1 MVERLHGMW
10 TPILRPLY
18 WTQFH
23 ALFIKKYVLRTL
35 IDRKKDKFIVL
46 DQGCMCVAADEAKF
60 YALSEYAT

>member
-1 MVERLHGMW
+1 MQ
-10 TPILRPLY
+10 TPILRLLS

-46 DQGCMCVAADEAKF
+46 DQGFMGVAADEAKF